1 MLLWFLPLNMV
12 QAQEWQDFHITQY
25 NSTNGLP
32 QNSVKS
38 MVLDS
43 ERFLWMATE
52 TGLVRFDGHDFDLFT
67 TKNVKGLSNDRMF
80 RIYTTVNGEF
90 YADDI
95 YGNII
100 KFSQKEV
107 KAVYKV
113 QKAGLGGYWLKG
125 GVPNLNF
132 LVSSDKESIAGV
144 NKSDLTKSIL
154 VMPVDSDRYLMLFHN
169 WIGVYSKKSNSIS
182 KRLQTPGFVPES
194 GFMQDGSI
202 FFFDEAGNCMQL
214 DRNNLQL
221 MKVPTSGFAGKS
233 INRENILWNYFH
245 NQAFLKDGS
254 KLYRISQKTNGNG
267 VELIPITDQLPKS
280 VIVTEVI
287 YDEKSGSLFVAT
299 TTKGLFIFR
308 KKSMKTFLIADS
320 NNVHANCFYAQFE
333 IDSNN
338 VYGGWDYEFSKDGPK
353 PSRHKLGL
361 QLSLFYFCHKNNENQ
376 VIYPLNSV
384 LISHD
389 LNSYEKTIIDT
400 SKQTYHAFYQEA
412 DSLWVASDFGLSYIK
427 NQKSQFAAP
436 LNLKGFSQ
444 RITTINRVE
453 KDNLW
458 IGHCEGITKYN
469 SKTNSISY
477 ISEMKG
483 KCVRVIEKIKNV
495 FLIGTYGQGW
505 YVYADNKFHQMP
517 IDIHHILE
525 KVHSFMLDDNGFLW
539 MSTNTGMVNV
549 SFEDVTSYIKDKS
562 KTPYYYSYDTQ
573 DGIVNTEFNGGCTPT
588 HIRLK
593 NGYVSYPT
601 MEGLVWFKPE
611 DVLRDV
617 PNEKFFIDRVLIDG
631 EEVVFAD
638 ALTISNQSDEVQI
651 FFSIPYWGL
660 KENLQVEYRIKG
672 YINEWRITEGKG
684 RWIDFANIPHGKY
697 TLEFRNKISGS
708 PKEAIQLSIPLIVKP
723 AFYETTYFLIGSVIA
738 GALVLFS
745 LMKLNSVRILKR
757 NEMLENQVN
766 ERTREIQNTNSTLNN
781 TIRNLREK
789 EYKLRE
795 SIRIKDKLISIISH
809 DIITP
814 IKFLS
819 IVSKMSSK
827 TSNENPEGVNE
838 SLDNMKYIG
847 AAAEKIYNNAA
858 NILNWMKLQNEL
870 ITVHPEN
877 IGLCDF
883 VDEVL
888 EPFVDVIDQKSIE
901 LVNNIPE
908 EDIIVSDT
916 NILKIILQNL
926 ISNATKHTKTGTIE
940 ISSSLDANEVTTIQ
954 VKDTGIGIPEKI
966 LTKINAIKQQT
977 VAGEFDADDPDT
989 GNQLG
994 YFIIF
999 DFARL
1004 IGGSVEINS
1013 EVGKGTV
1020 VKVFLPPTTTT
1031 EKSAELRK

>member
-1 MLLWFLPLNMV
+1 
-12 QAQEWQDFHITQY
+12 
-25 NSTNGLP
+25 
-32 QNSVKS
+32 
-38 MVLDS
+38 
-43 ERFLWMATE
+43 MATE

-95 YGNII
+95 DGNII
-100 KFSQKEV
+100 KFSQQEV

-132 LVSSDKESIAGV
+132 LVSSDKESITGV

-299 TTKGLFIFR
+299 TTKGLFVFR

-444 RITTINRVE
+444 RITTINRV
-453 KDNLW
+453 D
-458 IGHCEGITKYN
+458 
-469 SKTNSISY
+469 SISY
-477 ISEMKG
+477 IPEMKG

-505 YVYADNKFHQMP
+505 YVYADGKFHQMP
-517 IDIHHILE
+517 IDIHHKLE

-631 EEVVFAD
+631 EEVVFA
-638 ALTISNQSDEVQI
+638 E
-651 FFSIPYWGL
+651 
-660 KENLQVEYRIKG
+660 IKG

-708 PKEAIQLSIPLIVKP
+708 SEEAIKLSIPLIVKP
-723 AFYETTYFLIGSVIA
+723 AFYETTLFLIGSVIA

-781 TIRNLREK
+781 TVRNLREK

-827 TSNENPEGVNE
+827 TSKENPEGVNE
-838 SLDNMKYIG
+838 SLDNMKYI
-847 AAAEKIYNNAA
+847 
-858 NILNWMKLQNEL
+858 
-870 ITVHPEN
+870 
-877 IGLCDF
+877 DR
-883 VDEVL
+883 
-888 EPFVDVIDQKSIE
+888 
-901 LVNNIPE
+901 
-908 EDIIVSDT
+908 
-916 NILKIILQNL
+916 
-926 ISNATKHTKTGTIE
+926 
-940 ISSSLDANEVTTIQ
+940 SS
-954 VKDTGIGIPEKI
+954 
-966 LTKINAIKQQT
+966 
-977 VAGEFDADDPDT
+977 
-989 GNQLG
+989 
-994 YFIIF
+994 
-999 DFARL
+999 
-1004 IGGSVEINS
+1004 
-1013 EVGKGTV
+1013 
-1020 VKVFLPPTTTT
+1020 
-1031 EKSAELRK
+1031 